1 MPLVS
6 IQWQQRRLMVC
17 RAVEHQKGW
26 ALLRLSALFLQLD
39 QQGITGALPI
49 SSPRIIGGYLGK
61 PQESAQQFATVD
73 GRFADLGVH

>member
-6 IQWQQRRLMVC
+6 IQWQQSRLMAC
-17 RAVEHQKGW
+17 RAVKHQKG
-26 ALLRLSALFLQLD
+26 ALLRLSTLFPPLG
-39 QQGITGALPI
+39 QQGITSALPI